1 MCNQK
6 LNKLKIPL
14 ESMCMIL
21 QYNNN
26 FRYVTQKL
34 TPELDNVVISLLT
47 KLNKFQKKVKQN
59 DPLKVQF
66 IHKTNVT
73 FLV

>member
-1 MCNQK
+1 
-6 LNKLKIPL
+6 
-14 ESMCMIL
+14 MIL
-21 QYNNN
+21 QHNNN